1 MAVQKLTPRYLNK
14 DDDERLVKATEM
26 TDALNVRV
34 SSDENGDAL
43 VLKNAYGN
51 TEITLNTALP
61 SGTNKVVGSVASEQS
76 NSIYYFVWNS
86 NNDHSIYKYSVG
98 TNKSEQVYKDSV
110 LAFNKNGFVKGN
122 VVTSI
127 DGDELLY
134 FNSGTSE
141 PKKINASK
149 ALRDSNYPRAGGST
163 DEEKLLFLT
172 VAKQPPLKPPT
183 FSIVNN
189 ASLKTNN
196 ISDKVF
202 QFAYRYIYEDGEVS
216 ALSPYSS
223 LTTSVAQLRDGFNT
237 QAARDFYNQINVFVR
252 NTIADVSKIQVFARE
267 GNEGTFYEIAEKTN
281 TKNTN
286 AVTINF
292 NNQFRGEALSVD
304 DKNKLFDN
312 VPQQADSQEI
322 VDGRLMYGGYTEGY
336 PNTNPN
342 VSLIAN
348 YKDTEEIYNIT
359 VQSLSSSGA
368 VGGAT
373 IIRLNYDSFPST
385 FTEESTVY
393 INTTITA
400 DTLTVNGGGGVNDH
414 LDFEQVSV
422 TIADLDGQNAEVK
435 TLNRT
440 KEAVE
445 FIPSGIFLNEKIIIP
460 ANTSKADA
468 KALVKSTILGKKY
481 DIMLAPTRDQNVI
494 FDSGG
499 DAITKFT
506 SLVTGRAVV
515 TAIDGSTGTGDKI
528 AFRMDKLE
536 MYIGASDTKLA
547 PLKAL
552 KNLLI
557 PDGSIARDI
566 ANLGGLKEAAGIV
579 FEGGKQRVVVSSAI
593 IEVFF
598 NPDNLSD
605 SGLRYN
611 FDASLAAT
619 GVMFASPTADSA
631 TKSFKSGSTHKM
643 GIVYY
648 DDRNRSGGVQEL
660 GEVYI
665 ESLNNRSSENN
676 LDGAASVV
684 MRLPEAAPSWARRW
698 APVYK
703 GRGSSE
709 LRLMYS
715 LDGAFVPFRTDAKSA
730 GRSVNKKIYLSLNSV
745 FGATTGY
752 NESTGANLNYEFR
765 KGDRLRVLEY
775 QDGTRTNLDFKILGS
790 EILLADDNNP
800 ILDTSAERTIERT
813 TGSFLIVEED
823 PGATGFTIKSILD
836 RSTNWNDRCVVE
848 IYNVGGEESDIYYE
862 LGKGYDVISSVH
874 SDERVSSTG
883 IGVTV
888 SSVSGESNNEYFGTT
903 SVKVFKG
910 DVISVNSIKLNI
922 LNTYER
928 GGVFYFYGDTVTPS
942 GLSVASYTGASV
954 DNPEKVIDLSLGDVY
969 FRKRS
974 LYSSTAN
981 DKIFSGQLANVPSIS
996 MVKYIEDY
1004 SVSDFFPSKSSSIG
1018 RPIAPI
1024 TDAETVKRSGSI
1036 TYSEVYLPDGTFN
1049 GLSSFNL
1056 SLANFKDLAY
1066 EHGSI
1071 KGLVGYNQKLYFI
1084 QENRAG
1090 SLAVNRNVIDTG
1102 SGDNL
1107 VALSKNVLQSEQYY
1121 VGEYGTAHPES
1132 VSTRDGM
1139 VYFADVKRG
1148 RVLRIDS
1155 QGLTIISDANMS
1167 SYFDDKFGV
1176 ISKYSPTTVI
1186 GGIDRDND
1194 EYILSSPDIT
1204 EAQVTVDLHPADS
1217 TIDYTYPAQ
1226 VSASQVIADYEYNPS
1241 AVFSFDTEERTFNTI
1256 CDEFQDSVG
1265 AVVYLEE
1272 LADGGVIYVDSP
1284 YEVSNLYGVAT
1295 NRNRDFY
1302 VSINVNMF
1310 LPGFTF
1316 DNSYCTSDDVG
1327 GITSDSVVSNEFTVA
1342 YGTSDKAWTT
1352 RYSFV
1357 PESIVSL
1364 NNDLYTFK
1372 SGKIYKHSESVNR
1385 NTYYG
1390 GSVAES
1396 IVETIANGA
1405 PSAIKSF
1412 ESLSIE
1418 GNAAWQAVVS
1428 TTDQTATLAGTVFV
1442 DPDTTPNNVWRE
1454 KEGFY
1459 YAAIHGDTS
1468 SHGST
1473 ISSVTSTSEIFSLG
1487 TVASDVT
1494 GAASVTFDNA
1504 ISSIPFPLGS
1514 TAAVYKLNG
1523 SQLDSLS
1530 VHPVSIDSDN
1540 SITLSGNVTVSDGD
1554 ILIVVGNSA
1563 IEGDQI
1569 RDYFAK
1575 IKLTKSSANPIELYA
1590 VNIVFA
1596 DSKLH
1601 N

>member
-34 SSDENGDAL
+34 SSDDNGDAL

-61 SGTNKVVGSVASEQS
+61 AGTNKVIGSVASEQS

-86 NNDHSIYKYSVG
+86 NDDHSIYKYSAG

-110 LAFNKNGFVKGN
+110 LSFNKNGFVKGN

-149 ALRDSNYPRAGGST
+149 ALRDTSYPGGST

-172 VAKQPPLKPPT
+172 VAKQPPLSPPT

-189 ASLKTNN
+189 ASLKENN

-202 QFAYRYIYEDGEVS
+202 QFAYRYIYEDGEIS

-223 LTTSVAQLRDGFNT
+223 LTTSIAQLRDGFNT
-237 QAARDFYNQINVFVR
+237 EEAIDFYNQINVFVR

-281 TKNTN
+281 NKNTN

-292 NNQFRGEALSVD
+292 NNQFKGEALSID

-322 VDGRLMYGGYTEGY
+322 VDGRMMYGGYTEGY

-342 VSLIAN
+342 VSLITN
-348 YKDTEEIYNIT
+348 YKDTEPIYNI
-359 VQSLSSSGA
+359 SLSVTSSLSG
-368 VGGAT
+368 
-373 IIRLNYDSFPST
+373 T
-385 FTEESTVY
+385 FVDFDLSNLPNPVPENSMVY
-393 INTTITA
+393 INVNVFSDTMTFKGTSTNELIFDDSVDVVTTDIDGSNLAQSTLA
-400 DTLTVNGGGGVNDH
+400 KTKDDTGDGVDFVTSGLLLSERITVN
-414 LDFEQVSV
+414 
-422 TIADLDGQNAEVK
+422 
-435 TLNRT
+435 
-440 KEAVE
+440 
-445 FIPSGIFLNEKIIIP
+445 
-460 ANTSKADA
+460 ANTSRNDVFEAIKQR
-468 KALVKSTILGKKY
+468 LSSRGY
-481 DIMLAPTRDQNVI
+481 NIMLTSARGKLVEFADGSASFKFKSSLNAR
-494 FDSGG
+494 
-499 DAITKFT
+499 AITK
-506 SLVTGRAVV
+506 LVYAPSFLNPTRFKVDVERLDLYLGETNFDLTTIGRIGVGVLNFFKANKVYDNNGAKV
-515 TAIDGSTGTGDKI
+515 
-528 AFRMDKLE
+528 LE
-536 MYIGASDTKLA
+536 SA
-547 PLKAL
+547 P
-552 KNLLI
+552 
-557 PDGSIARDI
+557 
-566 ANLGGLKEAAGIV
+566 
-579 FEGGKQRVVVSSAI
+579 I
-593 IEVFF
+593 IEVSNPRYEF
-598 NPDNLSD
+598 NTPVEILGTAFTSASVD
-605 SGLRYN
+605 S
-611 FDASLAAT
+611 SQ
-619 GVMFASPTADSA
+619 
-631 TKSFKSGSTHKM
+631 KSFKSGSSHAL

-660 GEVYI
+660 GDVYI
-665 ESLNNRSSENN
+665 EPLNDRSSENN
-676 LDGAASVV
+676 LYGAASVV
-684 MRLPEAAPSWARRW
+684 MRLPDSAPSWARRW
-698 APVYK
+698 SPVYK
-703 GRGSSE
+703 GKGRSE
-709 LRLMYS
+709 LKLMYS
-715 LDGAFVPFRTDAKSA
+715 INGAFVPFRTSSSKIELSKEN
-730 GRSVNKKIYLSLNSV
+730 RIYLSLNSL
-745 FGATTGY
+745 FEDKYGY
-752 NESTGANLNYEFR
+752 NDAQGAKLGYTFSP
-765 KGDRLRVLEY
+765 GDKLRVVEY
-775 QDGTRTNLDFKILGS
+775 DNGQRITNTFRVLGYEELDSS
-790 EILLADDNNP
+790 ENNP
-800 ILDTSAERTIERT
+800 ILDASSERTIRRT
-813 TGSFLIVEED
+813 TGSFLIIEED
-823 PGATGFTIKSILD
+823 VNATGFTAKSLIN
-836 RSTNWNDRCVVE
+836 RSSNWYKNCVIE
-848 IYNVGGEESDIYYE
+848 IYNSRKDDSEIYYE
-862 LGKGYDVISSVH
+862 LGKGYDVINSIH

-883 IGVTV
+883 ISVTV

-928 GGVFYFYGDTVTPS
+928 GGVFYFYGDTKTPN

-954 DNPEKVIDLSLGDVY
+954 DNPEKVIDLNLGDAY
-969 FRKRS
+969 FRRRA
-974 LYSSTAN
+974 LYTSITN
-981 DKIFSGQLANVPSIS
+981 EKIVNGQQANVPTTAI
-996 MVKYIEDY
+996 VEYIEDY
-1004 SVSDFFPSKSSSIG
+1004 SVSDFFDSKSSSIG

-1024 TDAETVKRSGSI
+1024 ADAKTVKRSGSI
-1036 TYSEVYLPDGTFN
+1036 TYSEVYLEDGTFN

-1056 SLANFKDLAY
+1056 SLANFKDLSY

-1071 KGLVGYNQKLYFI
+1071 KGLVGYNQRLYFI
-1084 QENRAG
+1084 QENRSG
-1090 SLAVNRNVIDTG
+1090 VLAVNRNVIETG

-1107 VALSKNVLQSEQYY
+1107 VTLSKNVLQSEQYY

-1132 VSTRDGM
+1132 VSSRDGM

-1148 RVLRIDS
+1148 RVLRIDL

-1167 SYFDDKFGV
+1167 SYFSDKFGV

-1204 EAQVTVDLHPADS
+1204 QGQVTINTDE
-1217 TIDYTYPAQ
+1217 YTYPAQ
-1226 VSASQVIADYEYNPS
+1226 VNSDGSEVLAKIIFNPY
-1241 AVFSFDTEERTFNTI
+1241 AVFSFDTEDRTFNSI
-1256 CDEFQDSVG
+1256 CDQFQDSVWN
-1265 AVVYLEE
+1265 VVYLDE
-1272 LADGGVIYVDSP
+1272 LQDGGVVYSASP
-1284 YEVSNLYGVAT
+1284 YGYGTLPGIAT

-1302 VSINVNMF
+1302 IAITVDMENST
-1310 LPGFTF
+1310 FTF
-1316 DNSYCTSDDVG
+1316 NNSYCDTDDIG
-1327 GITSDSVVSNEFTVA
+1327 AITSDAVVSNEFTVA

-1390 GSVAES
+1390 GSLAAS
-1396 IVETIANGA
+1396 IVESVSNGS

-1418 GNAAWQAVVS
+1418 GNAAWDATV
-1428 TTDQTATLAGTVFV
+1428 TTTNQTAVI
-1442 DPDTTPNNVWRE
+1442 DDTSFQE

-1459 YAAIHGDTS
+1459 YAYIHGDTS
-1468 SHGST
+1468 SYGST
-1473 ISSVTSTSEIFSLG
+1473 INSVTSTSEIFVLG
-1487 TVASDVT
+1487 DIDT
-1494 GAASVTFDNA
+1494 GGEPEFTGIVVNFKSKINTT
-1504 ISSIPFPLGS
+1504 PFPLGS
-1514 TAAVYKLNG
+1514 TATVYRLNG
-1523 SQLDSLS
+1523 SQLDSIS
-1530 VHPVSIDSDN
+1530 AYPS
-1540 SITLSGNVTVSDGD
+1540 SITGEKSIKMNASVTLVEGD
-1554 ILIVVGNSA
+1554 FLVVVGNSA

-1575 IKLTKSSANPIELYA
+1575 IKLTKSSADPIELYA
-1590 VNIVFA
+1590 VNTVFA

>member
-1 MAVQKLTPRYLNK
+1 MAVQKLTPRHLNK

-34 SSDENGDAL
+34 SSDDNGDAL

-51 TEITLNTALP
+51 TEITLQTELP
-61 SGTNKVVGSVASEQS
+61 AGTNKVIGSVASEQS

-98 TNKSEQVYKDSV
+98 TNNAQQVYKDSV
-110 LAFNKNGFVKGN
+110 LSFNKNGFVKAN

-127 DGDELLY
+127 DGDELVY

-149 ALRDSNYPRAGGST
+149 ALRDNSYPGGST

-183 FSIVNN
+183 YNIVNN

-202 QFAYRYIYEDGEVS
+202 QFAYRYIYEDGEIS

-281 TKNTN
+281 NKNTN

-292 NNQFRGEALSVD
+292 NNQFKGEALSVD

-359 VQSLSSSGA
+359 VESLTSA
-368 VGGAT
+368 GGVNDTT
-373 IIRLNYDSFPST
+373 IVRFNYDSFPTT
-385 FTEESTVY
+385 FTEEATVY
-393 INTTITA
+393 INTTITG
-400 DTLTVNGGGGVNDH
+400 DTITVNGGSGESDP
-414 LDFEQVSV
+414 LDFTTVNVS
-422 TIADLDGQNAEVK
+422 IADLDGGGAQSVALSQTDDPVD
-435 TLNRT
+435 
-440 KEAVE
+440 

-481 DIMLAPTRDQNVI
+481 DIMLAPTRDQNVV
-494 FDSGG
+494 FADSGT
-499 DAITKFT
+499 AFT
-506 SLVTGRAVV
+506 NFTALVTGRAVV
-515 TAIDGSTGTGDKI
+515 TAINGNIGTGDAI

-557 PDGSIARDI
+557 PDGSIVRDI

-579 FEGGKQRVVVSSAI
+579 FQGGKQRVVVSASI
-593 IEVFF
+593 IEVDFTT
-598 NPDNLSD
+598 D
-605 SGLRYN
+605 GLRYKFN
-611 FDASLAAT
+611 TPTAT
-619 GVMFASPTADSA
+619 GVMFASPTKDSG

-665 ESLNNRSSENN
+665 EPLNNRSSENN

-684 MRLPEAAPSWARRW
+684 MRLPDSAPSWARRW
-698 APVYK
+698 APVYQ

-715 LDGAFVPFRTDAKSA
+715 LDGAFVPFRTDAKSS
-730 GRSVNKKIYLSLNSV
+730 GTPINKKIYLSLNSV

-790 EILLADDNNP
+790 EILSADDNNP
-800 ILDTSAERTIERT
+800 ILDTSAERAIERT
-813 TGSFLIVEED
+813 TGSFLIIEED
-823 PGATGFTIKSILD
+823 PGATGFTIGSILN
-836 RSTNWNDRCVVE
+836 RNTNWNDRCVVE
-848 IYNVGGEESDIYYE
+848 IYNIGGEESDIYYE
-862 LGKGYDVISSVH
+862 LGKGYDVINSVH

-883 IGVTV
+883 IDVTV
-888 SSVSGESNNEYFGTT
+888 SSVSGESNNEYFGIT

-942 GLSVASYTGASV
+942 GLSVGSYAGASV

-981 DKIFSGQLANVPSIS
+981 DKIFSGQLANVPSVA

-1004 SVSDFFPSKSSSIG
+1004 SVSDFFDSKSSSIG

-1024 TDAETVKRSGSI
+1024 ADAKTVKRSGSI
-1036 TYSEVYLPDGTFN
+1036 TYSEVYLEDGTFN

-1056 SLANFKDLAY
+1056 SLANFKDLSY

-1071 KGLVGYNQKLYFI
+1071 KGLVGYNQRLYFI
-1084 QENRAG
+1084 QENRSG
-1090 SLAVNRNVIDTG
+1090 VLAVNRNVIETG

-1132 VSTRDGM
+1132 VSSRDGM

-1204 EAQVTVDLHPADS
+1204 QAQVTINTDEYV
-1217 TIDYTYPAQ
+1217 YNAQ
-1226 VSASQVIADYEYNPS
+1226 VSSGQVIADYEYNPN
-1241 AVFSFDTEERTFNTI
+1241 AVFSFDTEDRTFSDI

-1265 AVVYLEE
+1265 AVVYLDE
-1272 LADGGVIYVDSP
+1272 LVDGGVIYVDSP

-1295 NRNRDFY
+1295 NRDRDFY

-1316 DNSYCTSDDVG
+1316 NNSYCTSDDVG
-1327 GITSDSVVSNEFTVA
+1327 GVTSDAVVSNEFTIA

-1372 SGKIYKHSESVNR
+1372 SGKIYKHSESANR

-1418 GNAAWQAVVS
+1418 GNAAWTAVVS

-1442 DPDTTPNNVWRE
+1442 DSDTTPNNVWRE

-1473 ISSVTSTSEIFSLG
+1473 ISSVTSTSEIFPLG
-1487 TVASDVT
+1487 TVASNVS

-1514 TAAVYKLNG
+1514 TAAVYKLDG
-1523 SQLDSLS
+1523 SNLVSLS
-1530 VHPVSIDSDN
+1530 VYPVSIDSDN

-1554 ILIVVGNSA
+1554 LLIVVGNSA

-1575 IKLTKSSANPIELYA
+1575 IKLTKSSADPIELYA
-1590 VNIVFA
+1590 VNTVFA

>member
-1 MAVQKLTPRYLNK
+1 MAVQKLTPRHLNK

-34 SSDENGDAL
+34 SSDDNGDAL

-51 TEITLNTALP
+51 TEITLQTALP
-61 SGTNKVVGSVASEQS
+61 AGTNKVIGSVASEQS

-98 TNKSEQVYKDSV
+98 TNKAQQVYKDSV
-110 LAFNKNGFVKGN
+110 LSFNKNGFVKAN

-127 DGDELLY
+127 DGDELVY

-149 ALRDSNYPRAGGST
+149 ALRDNSYPGGST

-172 VAKQPPLKPPT
+172 VAKQPPLNPPT

-189 ASLKTNN
+189 ASLKENN
-196 ISDKVF
+196 IGDKVF
-202 QFAYRYIYEDGEVS
+202 QFAYRYIYEDGEIS

-223 LTTSVAQLRDGFNT
+223 LTASIAQLRDGFNT
-237 QAARDFYNQINVFVR
+237 EEAIDFYNQINVFVR

-267 GNEGTFYEIAEKTN
+267 GNEGTFYEITEKTN
-281 TKNTN
+281 NKNTN

-292 NNQFRGEALSVD
+292 NNQFRGESLSID

-348 YKDTEEIYNIT
+348 YKDTEPIYNI
-359 VQSLSSSGA
+359 SLSVTSSLSGTFIDFDLSTLPDP
-368 VGGAT
+368 VPE
-373 IIRLNYDSFPST
+373 DSM
-385 FTEESTVY
+385 VY
-393 INTTITA
+393 INVNLFSDTMTFKGVSTDKLVFDDPVNVTTTNL
-400 DTLTVNGGGGVNDH
+400 DGTNPSQFTLTETKPDTGEGA
-414 LDFEQVSV
+414 DFV
-422 TIADLDGQNAEVK
+422 T
-435 TLNRT
+435 
-440 KEAVE
+440 
-445 FIPSGIFLNEKIIIP
+445 SGLLLSERITID
-460 ANTSKADA
+460 ANTSRNDVFEAIKQRLA
-468 KALVKSTILGKKY
+468 SREY
-481 DIMLAPTRDQNVI
+481 NIMLTSVRGDLVEFA
-494 FDSGG
+494 DSSSVFKFRSSLNAR
-499 DAITKFT
+499 AITKIVYAPSFLNPT
-506 SLVTGRAVV
+506 RFEVDVERLDLYLGETDLDL
-515 TAIDGSTGTGDKI
+515 TA
-528 AFRMDKLE
+528 
-536 MYIGASDTKLA
+536 
-547 PLKAL
+547 
-552 KNLLI
+552 
-557 PDGSIARDI
+557 
-566 ANLGGLKEAAGIV
+566 
-579 FEGGKQRVVVSSAI
+579 GGKFAFGVSNFLRIKTPKVYDNDGAQILESSPI
-593 IEVFF
+593 IEVS
-598 NPDNLSD
+598 N
-605 SGLRYN
+605 LRYSFN
-611 FDASLAAT
+611 TPVEILGIAFT
-619 GVMFASPTADSA
+619 SA
-631 TKSFKSGSTHKM
+631 TVDSSQKSFKSGSSHAL

-660 GEVYI
+660 GDVYI
-665 ESLNNRSSENN
+665 EPLNDRSSENN
-676 LDGAASVV
+676 LHGAASVV
-684 MRLPEAAPSWARRW
+684 MRLPDSAPSWARRW

-703 GRGSSE
+703 GKGRSE
-709 LRLMYS
+709 LKLMYS
-715 LDGAFVPFRTDAKSA
+715 INGAFIPFRTNS
-730 GRSVNKKIYLSLNSV
+730 NKIELSQENRIYLSLNSL
-745 FGATTGY
+745 FEDKYGY
-752 NESTGANLNYEFR
+752 NDAQGAKLGYTFSP
-765 KGDRLRVLEY
+765 GDKLRVVEY
-775 QDGTRTNLDFKILGS
+775 DNGQRITNTFRVLGYEELDSS
-790 EILLADDNNP
+790 ENNP
-800 ILDTSAERTIERT
+800 ILDGSSERTIRRT
-813 TGSFLIVEED
+813 TGSFLIIEED
-823 PGATGFTIKSILD
+823 VNATGFTAKSLIN
-836 RSTNWNDRCVVE
+836 RSSNWYKNCVIE
-848 IYNVGGEESDIYYE
+848 IYNSRKDDSEIYYE
-862 LGKGYDVISSVH
+862 LGKGYDVINSVH

-883 IGVTV
+883 IDVTV

-942 GLSVASYTGASV
+942 GLSVGSYTGASV

-974 LYSSTAN
+974 LYTSVAN
-981 DKIFSGQLANVPSIS
+981 EKNIVGEMSNVPTTAI
-996 MVKYIEDY
+996 VKYIEDY
-1004 SVSDFFPSKSSSIG
+1004 SVSDFFDSKSSSIG

-1024 TDAETVKRSGSI
+1024 ADAKTVKRSGSI
-1036 TYSEVYLPDGTFN
+1036 TYSEVYLEDGTFN

-1056 SLANFKDLAY
+1056 SLANFKDLSY

-1071 KGLVGYNQKLYFI
+1071 KGLVGYNQRLYFI
-1084 QENRAG
+1084 QENRSG
-1090 SLAVNRNVIDTG
+1090 VLAVNRDVIETG

-1132 VSTRDGM
+1132 VSSRDGM

-1155 QGLTIISDANMS
+1155 QGLTIISDTNMS

-1176 ISKYSPTTVI
+1176 ISKYSPTTVV

-1204 EAQVTVDLHPADS
+1204 QAQVTINTDE
-1217 TIDYTYPAQ
+1217 YTYPAQ

-1241 AVFSFDTEERTFNTI
+1241 AVFSFDTEDRTFSDI

-1265 AVVYLEE
+1265 AVVYLDE

-1295 NRNRDFY
+1295 NRDRDFY

-1316 DNSYCTSDDVG
+1316 DNSYCDSDDVG
-1327 GITSDSVVSNEFTVA
+1327 GITSDAVVSNEFTIA

-1352 RYSFV
+1352 RYSFI

-1372 SGKIYKHSESVNR
+1372 SGKIYKHSESANR

-1390 GSVAES
+1390 GSLAES

-1418 GNAAWQAVVS
+1418 GNAAWAAVIS
-1428 TTDQTATLAGTVFV
+1428 TTNQTATLAGTVFV
-1442 DPDTTPNNVWRE
+1442 DSDTTPNNVWRE

-1473 ISSVTSTSEIFSLG
+1473 ISSVTSTSEIFPLG
-1487 TVASDVT
+1487 AVASDVT

-1504 ISSIPFPLGS
+1504 ISSIAFPLGS
-1514 TAAVYKLNG
+1514 TATVYKLNG

-1530 VHPVSIDSDN
+1530 VYPVSIDSDN
-1540 SITLSGNVTVSDGD
+1540 SITLSGNVTVSSGD
-1554 ILIVVGNSA
+1554 TLIVVGDSS

-1575 IKLTKSSANPIELYA
+1575 IKLTKSSADPIELYA
-1590 VNIVFA
+1590 VNTVFA

>member
-34 SSDENGDAL
+34 SSDDNGDAL

-61 SGTNKVVGSVASEQS
+61 AGTNKVIGSVASEQS

-86 NNDHSIYKYSVG
+86 NDDHSIYKYSAG

-110 LAFNKNGFVKGN
+110 LSFNKNGFVKGN

-149 ALRDSNYPRAGGST
+149 ALRDTSYPGGST

-172 VAKQPPLKPPT
+172 VAKQPPLSPPT
-183 FSIVNN
+183 YNIVNN

-202 QFAYRYIYEDGEVS
+202 QFAYRYIYEDGEIS

-281 TKNTN
+281 NKNTN

-292 NNQFRGEALSVD
+292 NNQFKGEALSID

-322 VDGRLMYGGYTEGY
+322 VDGRMMYGGYTEGY

-348 YKDTEEIYNIT
+348 YKDTEPIYNIT
-359 VQSLSSSGA
+359 VDQLISN
-368 VGGAT
+368 GGASVFDSAGIAGAT
-373 IIRLNYDSFPST
+373 KLRLNYDSFPDT

-393 INTTITA
+393 INTTITG
-400 DTLTVNGGGGVNDH
+400 DTLTVNGGAGETDH
-414 LDFEQVSV
+414 LDFSQVDV
-422 TIADLDGQNAEVK
+422 TIADLDGTNASVQE
-435 TLNRT
+435 LNRT
-440 KEAVE
+440 KEPVK
-445 FIPSGIFLNEKIIIP
+445 FIPTGIFLNEKIIIP

-468 KALVKSTILGKKY
+468 INLVNTGVVGKKY
-481 DIMLAPTRDQNVI
+481 DVMLAPTRDQNVV
-494 FDSGG
+494 FGTG
-499 DAITKFT
+499 DALTDFT
-506 SLVTGRAVV
+506 ALVTGRA
-515 TAIDGSTGTGDKI
+515 IISTFYSSSTNYI
-528 AFRMDKLE
+528 YFLIDKLE

-557 PDGSIARDI
+557 PDGSIVRDI
-566 ANLGGLKEAAGIV
+566 ANQGGLKEAAGIV
-579 FEGGKQRVVVSSAI
+579 FQGSKQRVVVSATI
-593 IEVFF
+593 IEVFV
-598 NPDNLSD
+598 NPSNPSDN
-605 SGLRYN
+605 GLRYK
-611 FDASLAAT
+611 FDTNVSAT
-619 GVMFASPTADSA
+619 GVMFASPTKDSA

-665 ESLNNRSSENN
+665 ESLNSRSSENN

-684 MRLPEAAPSWARRW
+684 MRLPDSAPSWARRW
-698 APVYK
+698 SPVYQ

-715 LDGAFVPFRTDAKSA
+715 LDGAFVPFRNDAKSS
-730 GRSVNKKIYLSLNSV
+730 GTPINKKIYLSLNSV
-745 FGATTGY
+745 FGATIGY

-790 EILLADDNNP
+790 EILSADDNNP

-813 TGSFLIVEED
+813 TGSFLIIEED
-823 PGATGFTIKSILD
+823 PGATGFTISSILN

-848 IYNVGGEESDIYYE
+848 IYNIGGEESDIYYE
-862 LGKGYDVISSVH
+862 LGKGYDVINSIH
-874 SDERVSSTG
+874 SDERISSTG
-883 IGVTV
+883 ISVTV

-928 GGVFYFYGDTVTPS
+928 GGVFYFYGDSKTPN

-981 DKIFSGQLANVPSIS
+981 DKIFSGQLANVPSIA

-1004 SVSDFFPSKSSSIG
+1004 SVSDFFDSKSSSIG

-1024 TDAETVKRSGSI
+1024 ADAKTVKRSGSI
-1036 TYSEVYLPDGTFN
+1036 TYSEVYLEDGTFN

-1056 SLANFKDLAY
+1056 SLANFKDLSY

-1071 KGLVGYNQKLYFI
+1071 KGLVGYDQRLYFI

-1090 SLAVNRNVIDTG
+1090 SLAVNRNVIETG

-1107 VALSKNVLQSEQYY
+1107 VTLSKNVLQSEQYY

-1132 VSTRDGM
+1132 VSSRDGM

-1167 SYFDDKFGV
+1167 SYFSDKFGV

-1186 GGIDRDND
+1186 GGMDRDND

-1204 EAQVTVDLHPADS
+1204 QAQVTVDLHPADS

-1241 AVFSFDTEERTFNTI
+1241 AVFSFDTEERTFSDI

-1316 DNSYCTSDDVG
+1316 NNSYCDSDDVG
-1327 GITSDSVVSNEFTVA
+1327 GISSDSVVSNEFTVA

-1396 IVETIANGA
+1396 VVETIANGA

-1418 GNAAWQAVVS
+1418 GNAAWD
-1428 TTDQTATLAGTVFV
+1428 TTVTTTNQTAVI
-1442 DPDTTPNNVWRE
+1442 DDTSFQE

-1459 YAAIHGDTS
+1459 YAYIHGDTS

-1523 SQLDSLS
+1523 SRLDSLS
-1530 VHPVSIDSDN
+1530 VHPVSIDTHN

-1554 ILIVVGNSA
+1554 TLIVVGNSA

-1575 IKLTKSSANPIELYA
+1575 IKLTKSSADPIELYA
-1590 VNIVFA
+1590 VNTIFA

>member
-34 SSDENGDAL
+34 SSDDDGDAL

-61 SGTNKVVGSVASEQS
+61 AGTNKVIGSVSSEQS

-86 NNDHSIYKYSVG
+86 NDDHSIYKYSVG

-110 LAFNKNGFVKGN
+110 LAFNKNGFVKAN

-134 FNSGTSE
+134 FNSSTSE

-149 ALRDSNYPRAGGST
+149 ALRDSSYPGGST

-183 FSIVNN
+183 YSIVNN
-189 ASLKTNN
+189 ASLQENN
-196 ISDKVF
+196 IGDKVF
-202 QFAYRYIYEDGEVS
+202 QFAYRYIYEDGEIS

-223 LTTSVAQLRDGFNT
+223 LTTSIAQLRDGFNT
-237 QAARDFYNQINVFVR
+237 EEAIDFYNQINVFVR

-281 TKNTN
+281 NKNTN

-292 NNQFRGEALSVD
+292 NNQFRGEALSID

-348 YKDTEEIYNIT
+348 YKDTEPIYNI
-359 VQSLSSSGA
+359 SLSVTSSLSGTFIDFDLSTLPDPVPEDSMVYMNVNVFSDTMTFKGA
-368 VGGAT
+368 ST
-373 IIRLNYDSFPST
+373 DELIFDDSVDVVTTDIDGSNLAQST
-385 FTEESTVY
+385 LAKTKD
-393 INTTITA
+393 
-400 DTLTVNGGGGVNDH
+400 DTGDGLDFVTSGLLLSERITVN
-414 LDFEQVSV
+414 
-422 TIADLDGQNAEVK
+422 
-435 TLNRT
+435 
-440 KEAVE
+440 
-445 FIPSGIFLNEKIIIP
+445 
-460 ANTSKADA
+460 ANTSRNDVFEAIKQR
-468 KALVKSTILGKKY
+468 LTSRGY
-481 DIMLAPTRDQNVI
+481 NIMLTSARGKLVEFADGSAAFKFRSSLNAR
-494 FDSGG
+494 
-499 DAITKFT
+499 AITK
-506 SLVTGRAVV
+506 LV
-515 TAIDGSTGTGDKI
+515 
-528 AFRMDKLE
+528 F
-536 MYIGASDTKLA
+536 A
-547 PLKAL
+547 PSFLNPTRFEVDVERL
-552 KNLLI
+552 DLYLGETNFDLTTI
-557 PDGSIARDI
+557 GSIGVGVLNFFKVNKVYDSNGAKV
-566 ANLGGLKEAAGIV
+566 LE
-579 FEGGKQRVVVSSAI
+579 SAPI
-593 IEVFF
+593 IEVSNPRYEF
-598 NPDNLSD
+598 NTPVEILGTVFTSASID
-605 SGLRYN
+605 S
-611 FDASLAAT
+611 SQ
-619 GVMFASPTADSA
+619 
-631 TKSFKSGSTHKM
+631 KSFKSGSSHAL

-660 GEVYI
+660 GDVYI
-665 ESLNNRSSENN
+665 EPLNDRSSENN
-676 LDGAASVV
+676 LYGAASVV
-684 MRLPEAAPSWARRW
+684 MRLPDSAPSWARRW
-698 APVYK
+698 SPVYK
-703 GRGSSE
+703 GKGRSE
-709 LRLMYS
+709 LKLMYS
-715 LDGAFVPFRTDAKSA
+715 INGAFVPFRTSSSKIELSKEN
-730 GRSVNKKIYLSLNSV
+730 RIYLSLNSL
-745 FGATTGY
+745 FEDKYGY
-752 NESTGANLNYEFR
+752 NDAQGAKLGYTFSP
-765 KGDRLRVLEY
+765 GDKLRVVEY
-775 QDGTRTNLDFKILGS
+775 DNGQRITNTFRVLGYEELDSS
-790 EILLADDNNP
+790 ESNP
-800 ILDTSAERTIERT
+800 ILDASSERTIRRT
-813 TGSFLIVEED
+813 TGSFLIIEED
-823 PGATGFTIKSILD
+823 VNATGFTAKSLIN
-836 RSTNWNDRCVVE
+836 RSSNWYKNCVIE
-848 IYNVGGEESDIYYE
+848 IYNSRKDDSEIYYE
-862 LGKGYDVISSVH
+862 LGDGYDVINSVH
-874 SDERVSSTG
+874 SDEREDTTLN
-883 IGVTV
+883 ITIKEI
-888 SSVSGESNNEYFGTT
+888 SGESDNIFLGTST
-903 SVKVFKG
+903 IKVFKG
-910 DVISVNSIKLNI
+910 DIVSVNSTTITVSNS
-922 LNTYER
+922 YEI
-928 GGVFYFYGDTVTPS
+928 GGVNYFHGTSPDANPLVINLPYIDVTI
-942 GLSVASYTGASV
+942 T
-954 DNPEKVIDLSLGDVY
+954 NPEKVIDLSLGDVY

-974 LYSSTAN
+974 LYTSVAN
-981 DKIFSGQLANVPSIS
+981 EKNIVGEMSNVPTTAI
-996 MVKYIEDY
+996 VKYIEDY
-1004 SVSDFFPSKSSSIG
+1004 SVSDFFDSKSSSIG

-1024 TDAETVKRSGSI
+1024 ADAKTVKRSGSI
-1036 TYSEVYLPDGTFN
+1036 TYSEVYLEDGTFN

-1056 SLANFKDLAY
+1056 SLANFKDLSY

-1071 KGLVGYNQKLYFI
+1071 KGLVGYNQRLYFI

-1090 SLAVNRNVIDTG
+1090 VLAVNRNVIETG

-1107 VALSKNVLQSEQYY
+1107 VALSRNILQSEQYY

-1132 VSTRDGM
+1132 VSSRDGM

-1194 EYILSSPDIT
+1194 EYILSSPDIAQ
-1204 EAQVTVDLHPADS
+1204 AQVTINTDE
-1217 TIDYTYPAQ
+1217 YTYPAQ
-1226 VSASQVIADYEYNPS
+1226 VSASQVIANYEYNPS
-1241 AVFSFDTEERTFNTI
+1241 AVFSFDTEDRTFSDI

-1295 NRNRDFY
+1295 NRDRDFY

-1327 GITSDSVVSNEFTVA
+1327 GISSDSVVSNEFTVA

-1418 GNAAWQAVVS
+1418 GNAAWAAVIS
-1428 TTDQTATLAGTVFV
+1428 TTNQTATLAGTVFV
-1442 DPDTTPNNVWRE
+1442 DSDTTPNNVWRE

-1473 ISSVTSTSEIFSLG
+1473 ISSVTSTSEIFPLG
-1487 TVASDVT
+1487 VVASDVT

-1504 ISSIPFPLGS
+1504 ISSIAFPLGS
-1514 TAAVYKLNG
+1514 TATVYKLNG
-1523 SQLDSLS
+1523 SQLTSLS
-1530 VHPVSIDSDN
+1530 VYPVSIDSDN
-1540 SITLSGNVTVSDGD
+1540 SITLSGNVTVSSGD
-1554 ILIVVGNSA
+1554 TLIVVGDSS

-1575 IKLTKSSANPIELYA
+1575 IKLTKSSADPIELYA
-1590 VNIVFA
+1590 VNTVFA

>member
-1 MAVQKLTPRYLNK
+1 MAVQKLTPRHLNK

-34 SSDENGDAL
+34 SSDDNGDAL

-61 SGTNKVVGSVASEQS
+61 AGTNKVIGSVASEQS

-86 NNDHSIYKYSVG
+86 NDDHSIYKYSAG

-110 LAFNKNGFVKGN
+110 LSFNKNGFVKGN

-149 ALRDSNYPRAGGST
+149 ALRDTSYPGGST

-172 VAKQPPLKPPT
+172 VAKQPPLSPPT
-183 FSIVNN
+183 YNIVNN

-202 QFAYRYIYEDGEVS
+202 QFAYRYIYEDGEIS

-281 TKNTN
+281 NKNTN

-292 NNQFRGEALSVD
+292 NNQFKGEALSID

-322 VDGRLMYGGYTEGY
+322 VDGRMMYGGYTEGY

-348 YKDTEEIYNIT
+348 YKDTEPIYNIT
-359 VQSLSSSGA
+359 VQSLTSA
-368 VGGAT
+368 GGAQDTT
-373 IIRLNYDSFPST
+373 IVTFNYDSFPTT
-385 FTEESTVY
+385 FTEEATVY
-393 INTTITA
+393 INTTVTGDTITI
-400 DTLTVNGGGGVNDH
+400 NGGDGESDPIDFSPVN
-414 LDFEQVSV
+414 VS
-422 TIADLDGQNAEVK
+422 IADLDGGGAQS
-435 TLNRT
+435 
-440 KEAVE
+440 VE
-445 FIPSGIFLNEKIIIP
+445 LSQTDDPVDFIPSGIFLNEKIIIP

-468 KALVKSTILGKKY
+468 KALVKSTILGKRY
-481 DIMLAPTRDQNVI
+481 DIMLAPTRDQNVV
-494 FDSGG
+494 FADSGT
-499 DAITKFT
+499 AFT
-506 SLVTGRAVV
+506 NFTALVTGRAVV
-515 TAIDGSTGTGDKI
+515 TAINGNLGAGDAI

-557 PDGSIARDI
+557 PDGSIVRDI
-566 ANLGGLKEAAGIV
+566 ANQGGLKEAAGIV
-579 FEGGKQRVVVSSAI
+579 FQGDKQRVVVSATI
-593 IEVFF
+593 IEVDFTT
-598 NPDNLSD
+598 D
-605 SGLRYN
+605 GLRYKFN
-611 FDASLAAT
+611 TPTAT
-619 GVMFASPTADSA
+619 GVMFASPTKDSA

-684 MRLPEAAPSWARRW
+684 MRLPDSAPSWARRW
-698 APVYK
+698 APVYQ

-715 LDGAFVPFRTDAKSA
+715 LDGAFVPFRNDAKSS
-730 GRSVNKKIYLSLNSV
+730 GTPINKKIYLSLNSV
-745 FGATTGY
+745 FGATIGY

-790 EILLADDNNP
+790 EILSADDNNP

-813 TGSFLIVEED
+813 TGSFLIIEED
-823 PGATGFTIKSILD
+823 PGATGFTISSILN

-862 LGKGYDVISSVH
+862 LGKGYDVINSIH
-874 SDERVSSTG
+874 SDERISSTG
-883 IGVTV
+883 ISVTV

-910 DVISVNSIKLNI
+910 DIISVNSIKLNI

-928 GGVFYFYGDTVTPS
+928 GGIFYFYGDSKTPN

-981 DKIFSGQLANVPSIS
+981 DKIFSGQLANVPSIA

-1004 SVSDFFPSKSSSIG
+1004 SVSDFFDSKSSSIG

-1024 TDAETVKRSGSI
+1024 ADAKTVKRSGSI
-1036 TYSEVYLPDGTFN
+1036 TYSEVYLEDGTFN

-1056 SLANFKDLAY
+1056 SLANFKDLSY

-1071 KGLVGYNQKLYFI
+1071 KGLVGYNQRLYFI
-1084 QENRAG
+1084 QENRSG
-1090 SLAVNRNVIDTG
+1090 VLAVNRNVIETG

-1107 VALSKNVLQSEQYY
+1107 VTLSKNVLQSEQYY
-1121 VGEYGTAHPES
+1121 VGEYGTSHPES

-1167 SYFDDKFGV
+1167 SYFSDKFGV

-1194 EYILSSPDIT
+1194 EYILSSPSIIQS
-1204 EAQVTVDLHPADS
+1204 QVTVDLHPTDS

-1226 VSASQVIADYEYNPS
+1226 VNSAGDKVLSTLQFNPN
-1241 AVFSFDTEERTFNTI
+1241 AVFSFDTEDRTFNSI
-1256 CDEFQDSVG
+1256 CDQFQDSVWN
-1265 AVVYLEE
+1265 VVYLDE
-1272 LADGGVIYVDSP
+1272 LQEGGVIYSASP
-1284 YEVSNLYGVAT
+1284 YGYGTLPGIAT
-1295 NRNRDFY
+1295 NRSRDFY
-1302 VSINVNMF
+1302 IAITVDMENST
-1310 LPGFTF
+1310 FTF
-1316 DNSYCTSDDVG
+1316 NNSYCNSDDVG
-1327 GITSDSVVSNEFTVA
+1327 GITSDAVVSNEFTVA

-1390 GSVAES
+1390 GSLAAS
-1396 IVETIANGA
+1396 IVEGVANGS

-1418 GNAAWQAVVS
+1418 GNAAWDATV
-1428 TTDQTATLAGTVFV
+1428 TTTNQTAVI
-1442 DPDTTPNNVWRE
+1442 DDTSFQE

-1459 YAAIHGDTS
+1459 YAYIHGDTS

-1530 VHPVSIDSDN
+1530 VHPVSIDTDN

-1554 ILIVVGNSA
+1554 TLIVVGNSA

-1575 IKLTKSSANPIELYA
+1575 IKLTKSSASPIELYA
-1590 VNIVFA
+1590 VNTIFT

>member
-149 ALRDSNYPRAGGST
+149 ALRDNSYPGGST

-202 QFAYRYIYEDGEVS
+202 QFAYRYIYEDGEIS

-223 LTTSVAQLRDGFNT
+223 LTTSIAQLRDGFNT
-237 QAARDFYNQINVFVR
+237 EESMNFYNQINVFVR

-292 NNQFRGEALSVD
+292 DNQFKGEALSVD

-336 PNTNPN
+336 PNTNPS

-348 YKDTEEIYNIT
+348 YKDTEPIYNIP
-359 VQSLSSSGA
+359 LDIPSSGFSSGTFINFNLSA
-368 VGGAT
+368 
-373 IIRLNYDSFPST
+373 IPNLIPEDSM
-385 FTEESTVY
+385 VY
-393 INTTITA
+393 INVNVFSDTMTFKGASSAKLDFDYDVAVVTTDLEGNNLLQTTLSKTTDEVNFIGSGLLLSEKISVGALTSRDDVFEAIKQRLTSREYNIMLRSTRGGLVEFEDGTAAAQFKSSINARAITKIIHSPTATNSSRFEVQVERLDMYLGETDFDLTTIGRIGQA
-400 DTLTVNGGGGVNDH
+400 ALKFFGGKEV
-414 LDFEQVSV
+414 LDDAGARILKSSPIIQVSN
-422 TIADLDGQNAEVK
+422 LRYK
-435 TLNRT
+435 
-440 KEAVE
+440 
-445 FIPSGIFLNEKIIIP
+445 
-460 ANTSKADA
+460 
-468 KALVKSTILGKKY
+468 
-481 DIMLAPTRDQNVI
+481 
-494 FDSGG
+494 FDSGTVDIVG
-499 DAITKFT
+499 AAFT
-506 SLVTGRAVV
+506 SAT
-515 TAIDGSTGTGDKI
+515 ID
-528 AFRMDKLE
+528 
-536 MYIGASDTKLA
+536 
-547 PLKAL
+547 
-552 KNLLI
+552 
-557 PDGSIARDI
+557 
-566 ANLGGLKEAAGIV
+566 
-579 FEGGKQRVVVSSAI
+579 SSQ
-593 IEVFF
+593 
-598 NPDNLSD
+598 
-605 SGLRYN
+605 
-611 FDASLAAT
+611 
-619 GVMFASPTADSA
+619 
-631 TKSFKSGSTHKM
+631 KSFKSGSSHAL

-660 GEVYI
+660 GDVYI
-665 ESLNNRSSENN
+665 EPLNDRSSENN
-676 LDGAASVV
+676 LYGAASVV
-684 MRLPEAAPSWARRW
+684 MRLPESAPSWARRW
-698 APVYK
+698 SPVYK
-703 GRGSSE
+703 GKGRSE
-709 LRLMYS
+709 LKLMYS
-715 LDGAFVPFRTDAKSA
+715 INGAFVPFRTNSSKIELSQEN
-730 GRSVNKKIYLSLNSV
+730 RIYLSLNSL
-745 FGATTGY
+745 FEDKYGY
-752 NESTGANLNYEFR
+752 NDAQGADIKYAFSP
-765 KGDRLRVLEY
+765 GDKLRVVEY
-775 QDGTRTNLDFKILGS
+775 DDGERITNTFRVLGYEELDGS
-790 EILLADDNNP
+790 ESNP
-800 ILDTSAERTIERT
+800 ILDASSERTARRT
-813 TGSFLIVEED
+813 TGSFLIIEED
-823 PGATGFTIKSILD
+823 INATGFTTKSLIE
-836 RSTNWNDRCVVE
+836 RSSNWYKKCVVE
-848 IYNVGGEESDIYYE
+848 IYNTKIDDSEIYYE
-862 LGKGYDVISSVH
+862 LGKGYDVINSVH
-874 SDERVSSTG
+874 SDERENTTLNLTISTA
-883 IGVTV
+883 
-888 SSVSGESNNEYFGTT
+888 SNNIFSGTST
-903 SVKVFKG
+903 VKLFKG
-910 DVISVNSIKLNI
+910 DIISLAGVTLTIT
-922 LNTYER
+922 NTYVR
-928 GGVFYFYGDTVTPS
+928 GGVNYFYGTTGDPLSTGTYNNVTVT
-942 GLSVASYTGASV
+942 
-954 DNPEKVIDLSLGDVY
+954 NPEKVIDLSLGDVY

-974 LYSSTAN
+974 LYTSVAN
-981 DKIFSGQLANVPSIS
+981 EKNIVGEMSNVPTAAI
-996 MVKYIEDY
+996 VKYIEDY
-1004 SVSDFFPSKSSSIG
+1004 SVSDFFDSKSSSIG

-1024 TDAETVKRSGSI
+1024 SDAKTVKRSGSI
-1036 TYSEVYLPDGTFN
+1036 TYSEVYLEDGTFN

-1056 SLANFKDLAY
+1056 SLANFKDLSY

-1071 KGLVGYNQKLYFI
+1071 KGLVGYNQQLYFI

-1132 VSTRDGM
+1132 VSARDGM

-1176 ISKYSPTTVI
+1176 ISKYSPTTVVA
-1186 GGIDRDND
+1186 GIDRDND

-1204 EAQVTVDLHPADS
+1204 QAQVTINTDE
-1217 TIDYTYPAQ
+1217 YTYPAQ
-1226 VSASQVIADYEYNPS
+1226 VNSDGNEVLAGIQFNPN
-1241 AVFSFDTEERTFNTI
+1241 AVFSFDTEDRTFNTI
-1256 CDEFQDSVG
+1256 CDEFQDSVWN
-1265 AVVYLEE
+1265 VVYLDE
-1272 LADGGVIYVDSP
+1272 LQDGGVIYSASP
-1284 YEVSNLYGVAT
+1284 YGYGTLPGIAT

-1302 VSINVNMF
+1302 VAITVDMEDST
-1310 LPGFTF
+1310 FTF
-1316 DNSYCTSDDVG
+1316 NNSYCDSDDVG
-1327 GITSDSVVSNEFTVA
+1327 AITSDSVVSQEFTVA

-1352 RYSFV
+1352 RYSFI

-1372 SGKIYKHSESVNR
+1372 SGKIYKHSENANR

-1390 GSVAES
+1390 GSLAES
-1396 IVETIANGA
+1396 IVEAVSNGS

-1442 DPDTTPNNVWRE
+1442 DPDTTPNSVWRE

-1468 SHGST
+1468 SHEST
-1473 ISSVTSTSEIFSLG
+1473 ISDVTSTSEIFSLG

-1504 ISSIPFPLGS
+1504 ISSIPFPMGS
-1514 TAAVYKLNG
+1514 TAAVYKLDG
-1523 SQLDSLS
+1523 SNLVSLS
-1530 VHPVSIDSDN
+1530 VYPVSIDSDN

-1554 ILIVVGNSA
+1554 LLIVVGNSA

-1575 IKLTKSSANPIELYA
+1575 IKLTKSSADPIELYA

>member
-1 MAVQKLTPRYLNK
+1 MAVQKLTPRHLNK

-51 TEITLNTALP
+51 TEITLETALP
-61 SGTNKVVGSVASEQS
+61 AGTNKVIGSVSSEQS

-86 NNDHSIYKYSVG
+86 NDDHSIYKYSAG
-98 TNKSEQVYKDSV
+98 TNKAQQIYKDSV
-110 LAFNKNGFVKGN
+110 LAFNKKGFVKAN

-127 DGDELLY
+127 DGDELVY

-149 ALRDSNYPRAGGST
+149 ALRDSSYPGGST

-183 FSIVNN
+183 YSIVNN
-189 ASLKTNN
+189 GSLKTNN

-202 QFAYRYIYEDGEVS
+202 QFAYRYIYEDGEIS

-237 QAARDFYNQINVFVR
+237 QAARDFYNQVNVFVR

-281 TKNTN
+281 NKNTN

-292 NNQFRGEALSVD
+292 NNQFRGVALSVD

-348 YKDTEEIYNIT
+348 YKDTEPIYNIT
-359 VQSLSSSGA
+359 VEQLTSSGA
-368 VGGAT
+368 IGGST
-373 IIRLNYDSFPST
+373 IIKLNYDSFPNI
-385 FTEESTVY
+385 FTEEATVY
-393 INTTITA
+393 INTTITG
-400 DTLTVNGGGGVNDH
+400 DTLTVNGGAGVTDH
-414 LDFEQVSV
+414 LNFDPIGI
-422 TIADLDGQNAEVK
+422 TIADLDGKNATVK

-440 KEAVE
+440 KEPVN
-445 FIPSGIFLNEKIIIP
+445 FIPSGIFLNERIIIP

-468 KALVKSTILGKKY
+468 KSLVNSAIVNKSY
-481 DIMLAPTRDQNVI
+481 DIMLAPTRDQNVV
-494 FDSGG
+494 FDSSG

-506 SLVTGRAVV
+506 ALVTGR
-515 TAIDGSTGTGDKI
+515 GTLSVFSSGDTI

-557 PDGSIARDI
+557 QDGSIARDI

-579 FEGGKQRVVVSSAI
+579 FEDDKQRVVVSAGI

-598 NPDNLSD
+598 NASNLND
-605 SGLRYN
+605 SGLRYEFN
-611 FDASLAAT
+611 TPTAT
-619 GVMFASPTADSA
+619 GVMFASATEDSA

-684 MRLPEAAPSWARRW
+684 MRLPEAAPSWASRW
-698 APVYK
+698 APVYQ

-715 LDGAFVPFRTDAKSA
+715 LDGAFVPFRTDAKVS
-730 GRSVNKKIYLSLNSV
+730 GTSVNKKIYLSLNSV
-745 FGATTGY
+745 FGATIGY

-775 QDGTRTNLDFKILGS
+775 EDGTRTSLEFKILGS
-790 EILLADDNNP
+790 EILVADDNNP
-800 ILDTSAERTIERT
+800 ILDTSAERTVERT

-823 PGATGFTIKSILD
+823 PGATGFNISSILN
-836 RSTNWNDRCVVE
+836 RSTNWNNRCVVE
-848 IYNVGGEESDIYYE
+848 IYNVGGDESDIYYE
-862 LGKGYDVISSVH
+862 LGKGYDVINSIH

-883 IGVTV
+883 ISVTV

-903 SVKVFKG
+903 SAKVFKG
-910 DVISVNSIKLNI
+910 DIISVNSIKLNI
-922 LNTYER
+922 LNVYER

-981 DKIFSGQLANVPSIS
+981 DKIFSGQLANVPSIA

-1024 TDAETVKRSGSI
+1024 ADAKTVKRSGSI
-1036 TYSEVYLPDGTFN
+1036 TYSEVYLEDGTFN

-1056 SLANFKDLAY
+1056 SLANFKDLSY

-1071 KGLVGYNQKLYFI
+1071 KGLVGYNQRLYFI

-1090 SLAVNRNVIDTG
+1090 VLAVNRSVIETG

-1107 VALSKNVLQSEQYY
+1107 VALSRNILQSEQYY

-1132 VSTRDGM
+1132 VSSRDGM

-1148 RVLRIDS
+1148 RVLRVDS

-1176 ISKYSPTTVI
+1176 ISKYSPTTVVA
-1186 GGIDRDND
+1186 GIDRDND

-1204 EAQVTVDLHPADS
+1204 QGQVTINTDQ
-1217 TIDYTYPAQ
+1217 YTYNAQ
-1226 VSASQVIADYEYNPS
+1226 VSAGQVIADYEYNPS
-1241 AVFSFDTEERTFNTI
+1241 AVFSFDTEDRTFSDI
-1256 CDEFQDSVG
+1256 CDQFQDSVG

-1272 LADGGVIYVDSP
+1272 LADGGVIYIDSP

-1316 DNSYCTSDDVG
+1316 DNSYCESDDVG
-1327 GITSDSVVSNEFTVA
+1327 AISEDSVVANAFTVA
-1342 YGTSDKAWTT
+1342 YGTSDKAWST
-1352 RYSFV
+1352 RYSFI
-1357 PESIVSL
+1357 PESIISL

-1372 SGKIYKHSESVNR
+1372 SGKIYKHSESMAGVLVDR

-1418 GNAAWQAVVS
+1418 GNAAWAAVVS

-1442 DPDTTPNNVWRE
+1442 DPVSTPNNVWRE

-1473 ISSVTSTSEIFSLG
+1473 ISSVTSTSEIFALG
-1487 TVASDVT
+1487 TVASDVS

-1504 ISSIPFPLGS
+1504 ISSIAFPLGS
-1514 TAAVYKLNG
+1514 TATVYKLNG

-1540 SITLSGNVTVSDGD
+1540 TITVSGNVTVSDGD
-1554 ILIVVGNSA
+1554 LLIVVGNSA

-1575 IKLTKSSANPIELYA
+1575 IKLTKSSAAPIELYA
-1590 VNIVFA
+1590 VNTTFA

>member
-34 SSDENGDAL
+34 SSDDDGDAL

-61 SGTNKVVGSVASEQS
+61 AGTNKVIGSVASEQS

-86 NNDHSIYKYSVG
+86 NDDHSIYKYSAG

-110 LAFNKNGFVKGN
+110 LSFNKNGFVKGN

-149 ALRDSNYPRAGGST
+149 ALRDTSYPGGST

-183 FSIVNN
+183 YNIVNN

-237 QAARDFYNQINVFVR
+237 QAARDFYNQVNVFVR

-292 NNQFRGEALSVD
+292 NNQFRGEALSID

-312 VPQQADSQEI
+312 VPQRADSQEI
-322 VDGRLMYGGYTEGY
+322 VDGRMMYGGYTEGY

-348 YKDTEEIYNIT
+348 YKDVSEVYNI
-359 VQSLSSSGA
+359 VASVSSSFDRSIEFDYSSLPSEFSNESKLYVNFTFGSDD
-368 VGGAT
+368 VIIQDNGQSYLT
-373 IIRLNYDSFPST
+373 IPNAKITSSDTDGKDSG
-385 FTEESTVY
+385 TV
-393 INTTITA
+393 TI
-400 DTLTVNGGGGVNDH
+400 DRVNDNG
-414 LDFEQVSV
+414 
-422 TIADLDGQNAEVK
+422 I
-435 TLNRT
+435 
-440 KEAVE
+440 
-445 FIPSGIFLNEKIIIP
+445 SG
-460 ANTSKADA
+460 
-468 KALVKSTILGKKY
+468 V
-481 DIMLAPTRDQNVI
+481 M
-494 FDSGG
+494 
-499 DAITKFT
+499 
-506 SLVTGRAVV
+506 
-515 TAIDGSTGTGDKI
+515 
-528 AFRMDKLE
+528 
-536 MYIGASDTKLA
+536 
-547 PLKAL
+547 
-552 KNLLI
+552 
-557 PDGSIARDI
+557 
-566 ANLGGLKEAAGIV
+566 
-579 FEGGKQRVVVSSAI
+579 
-593 IEVFF
+593 
-598 NPDNLSD
+598 
-605 SGLRYN
+605 SGLRIQEIITIPAGYTKTQAELLFESTLN
-611 FDASLAAT
+611 NKEYISLLSPKTGGDSIKGLRASGSTPFTNEKGDFRGRLNVKLSTTTRGLISFNISSAFFYFNRFFEGT
-619 GVMFASPTADSA
+619 NKKDIISSDIISIDFTSGSYSFFMNSPILSVGGIFASESITQSK
-631 TKSFKSGSTHKM
+631 TFKSGSTHKI

-648 DDRNRSGGVQEL
+648 DDRNRSSGVQEL
-660 GEVYI
+660 GNVYI
-665 ESLNNRSSENN
+665 NALNDRLTENN
-676 LDGAASVV
+676 LYGAASVV
-684 MRLPEAAPSWARRW
+684 MRIADSAPSWARKW
-698 APVYK
+698 SPVYA
-703 GRGSSE
+703 GRGNKE
-709 LRLMYS
+709 LKFMYGVN
-715 LDGAFVPFRTDAKSA
+715 GAFVPFKNTGITSGISNSDS
-730 GRSVNKKIYLSLNSV
+730 IYLSLNSLFNKSSSYTKSTAANIDYV
-745 FGATTGY
+745 FK
-752 NESTGANLNYEFR
+752 
-765 KGDRLRVLEY
+765 KGDRLRVIY
-775 QDGTRTNLDFKILGS
+775 YGS
-790 EILLADDNNP
+790 NSKEKSEFEVVSFDELLNDDNNP
-800 ILDTSAERTIERT
+800 ILDSSSQKSIEST
-813 TGSFLIVEED
+813 TGSFLVVKENKEASDFI
-823 PGATGFTIKSILD
+823 ISKILNNTSGWFD
-836 RSTNWNDRCVVE
+836 KCVIEV
-848 IYNVGGEESDIYYE
+848 YNTKTVDSDIYYE
-862 LGKGYDVISSVH
+862 VGKSYDVINSVH
-874 SDERVSSTG
+874 SDERGDNTTLNLTISTASNNIFSG
-883 IGVTV
+883 T
-888 SSVSGESNNEYFGTT
+888 SSV
-903 SVKVFKG
+903 KLFKG
-910 DVISVNSIKLNI
+910 DVISLAGVTLTIT
-922 LNTYER
+922 NTYVRR
-928 GGVFYFYGDTVTPS
+928 GINYFYGTTGDILSTGTYNNVTVT
-942 GLSVASYTGASV
+942 
-954 DNPEKVIDLSLGDVY
+954 NPEKVIDLSLGDSY
-969 FRKRS
+969 FRLRT
-974 LYSSTAN
+974 LFSSTSQPDIKTYRDQESQDA
-981 DKIFSGQLANVPSIS
+981 V
-996 MVKYIEDY
+996 VKYIEDY
-1004 SVSDFFPSKSSSIG
+1004 SVSDFFDSKSSSIG

-1024 TDAETVKRSGSI
+1024 ADAKTVKRSGSI
-1036 TYSEVYLPDGTFN
+1036 TYSEVYLEDGTFN

-1056 SLANFKDLAY
+1056 SLANFKDLSY

-1071 KGLVGYNQKLYFI
+1071 KGLVGYNQRLYFI
-1084 QENRAG
+1084 QENRSG
-1090 SLAVNRNVIDTG
+1090 VLAVNRNVIETG

-1107 VALSKNVLQSEQYY
+1107 VALSRDVLQSEQYY

-1132 VSTRDGM
+1132 VSSRDGM

-1204 EAQVTVDLHPADS
+1204 EAQVTINTDE
-1217 TIDYTYPAQ
+1217 YTYPAQ
-1226 VSASQVIADYEYNPS
+1226 VNSDGDKVLAGIQFNPN
-1241 AVFSFDTEERTFNTI
+1241 AVFSFDTEDRTFNSI
-1256 CDEFQDSVG
+1256 CDQFQDSVWS
-1265 AVVYLEE
+1265 VVYLDE
-1272 LADGGVIYVDSP
+1272 LQDGGVIYSASP
-1284 YEVSNLYGVAT
+1284 YGYGTLPGIAT

-1302 VSINVNMF
+1302 VAITVDMEDG
-1310 LPGFTF
+1310 GFTF
-1316 DNSYCTSDDVG
+1316 NNSYCDSDDVG
-1327 GITSDSVVSNEFTVA
+1327 GISSDAVVSNEFTVA

-1372 SGKIYKHSESVNR
+1372 SGKIYKHSESVDR

-1405 PSAIKSF
+1405 PSTIKSF

-1442 DPDTTPNNVWRE
+1442 DSDTTPNNVWRE

-1473 ISSVTSTSEIFSLG
+1473 ISDVKSTSEIFALG
-1487 TVASDVT
+1487 VVSSDVT

-1504 ISSIPFPLGS
+1504 ISSIPFPLGT

-1523 SQLDSLS
+1523 SQLDSLL
-1530 VHPVSIDSDN
+1530 VHPVSIDTNN

-1554 ILIVVGNSA
+1554 TLIVVGDSS

-1575 IKLTKSSANPIELYA
+1575 IKLTKSSADPVELYA
-1590 VNIVFA
+1590 VNIIFA

>member
-1 MAVQKLTPRYLNK
+1 MAVQKLTPRHLNK

-51 TEITLNTALP
+51 TEITLETALP
-61 SGTNKVVGSVASEQS
+61 AGTNKVIGSVSSEQS

-86 NNDHSIYKYSVG
+86 NDDHSIYKYSAG
-98 TNKSEQVYKDSV
+98 TNKAQQVYKDSV
-110 LAFNKNGFVKGN
+110 LAFNKKGFVKAN

-127 DGDELLY
+127 DGDELVY

-149 ALRDSNYPRAGGST
+149 ALRDSSYPGGST

-189 ASLKTNN
+189 GSLKTNN

-202 QFAYRYIYEDGEVS
+202 QFAYRYIYEDGEIS

-237 QAARDFYNQINVFVR
+237 QAARDFYNQVNVFVR

-281 TKNTN
+281 NKNTN

-292 NNQFRGEALSVD
+292 NNQFRGVALSID

-359 VQSLSSSGA
+359 VQSLTSN
-368 VGGAT
+368 GGVDETT
-373 IIRLNYDSFPST
+373 ILRLNYDSFPTT

-393 INTTITA
+393 INTTITG
-400 DTLTVNGGGGVNDH
+400 DTITVNGGGGESDPI
-414 LDFEQVSV
+414 DFAEINIS
-422 TIADLDGQNAEVK
+422 IADLDGGGAQSVSLSQ
-435 TLNRT
+435 TDDP
-440 KEAVE
+440 VD

-460 ANTSKADA
+460 ANTSKSDA
-468 KALVKSTILGKKY
+468 KALVKSTILGKRY
-481 DIMLAPTRDQNVI
+481 DVMLAPTRDQNVV
-494 FDSGG
+494 FADDG
-499 DAITKFT
+499 DAFT
-506 SLVTGRAVV
+506 NFTALVTGRAIV
-515 TAIDGSTGTGDKI
+515 TAIDGNVASGDAI

-536 MYIGASDTKLA
+536 MYVGASDTKLA

-557 PDGSIARDI
+557 PDGSIVRDI
-566 ANLGGLKEAAGIV
+566 ANQGGLKEAAGIV
-579 FEGGKQRVVVSSAI
+579 FQDGKQRVVVSAGI
-593 IEVFF
+593 IEVDL
-598 NPDNLSD
+598 NTD
-605 SGLRYN
+605 GLRYKLN
-611 FDASLAAT
+611 TPTAT
-619 GVMFASPTADSA
+619 GVMFASATEDSA

-684 MRLPEAAPSWARRW
+684 MRLPEAAPSWASRW
-698 APVYK
+698 APVYQ

-715 LDGAFVPFRTDAKSA
+715 LDGAFVPFRTDAKVS
-730 GRSVNKKIYLSLNSV
+730 GTSVNKKIYLSLNSV
-745 FGATTGY
+745 FGATIGY

-775 QDGTRTNLDFKILGS
+775 EDGTRTSLEFKVLGS
-790 EILLADDNNP
+790 EILAADDNNP
-800 ILDTSAERTIERT
+800 ILDTSAERTVERT

-823 PGATGFTIKSILD
+823 PGATGFNISSILN
-836 RSTNWNDRCVVE
+836 RSTNWNNRCVVE
-848 IYNVGGEESDIYYE
+848 IYNVGGDESDIYYE
-862 LGKGYDVISSVH
+862 LGKGYDVINSVH
-874 SDERVSSTG
+874 SDEREDTTLNLTISTELNNIFLG
-883 IGVTV
+883 T
-888 SSVSGESNNEYFGTT
+888 SSV
-903 SVKVFKG
+903 KLFKG
-910 DVISVNSIKLNI
+910 DVISLAGVTLTIT
-922 LNTYER
+922 NTYVRR
-928 GGVFYFYGDTVTPS
+928 GINYFYGTTGDVLSTGTYNNVTVT
-942 GLSVASYTGASV
+942 
-954 DNPEKVIDLSLGDVY
+954 NPEKVIDLSLGDAY
-969 FRKRS
+969 FRRRS
-974 LYSSTAN
+974 LYTSITN
-981 DKIFSGQLANVPSIS
+981 EKIVNGQQANVPTTAI
-996 MVKYIEDY
+996 VKYIEDY
-1004 SVSDFFPSKSSSIG
+1004 SVSDFFDSKGSSIG

-1024 TDAETVKRSGSI
+1024 ADAKTVKRSGSI
-1036 TYSEVYLPDGTFN
+1036 TYSEVYLEDGTFN

-1056 SLANFKDLAY
+1056 SLANFKDLSY

-1071 KGLVGYNQKLYFI
+1071 KGLVGYNQRLYFI

-1090 SLAVNRNVIDTG
+1090 VLAVNRSVIETG

-1107 VALSKNVLQSEQYY
+1107 VALSRNILQSEQYY

-1132 VSTRDGM
+1132 VSSRDGM

-1148 RVLRIDS
+1148 RVLRVDL

-1176 ISKYSPTTVI
+1176 ISKYSPTTVVA
-1186 GGIDRDND
+1186 GIDRDND

-1204 EAQVTVDLHPADS
+1204 QGQVTINTDE
-1217 TIDYTYPAQ
+1217 YTYPAQ
-1226 VSASQVIADYEYNPS
+1226 ISGGQVIADYEYSPS
-1241 AVFSFDTEERTFNTI
+1241 AVFSFDTEDRTFSDI
-1256 CDEFQDSVG
+1256 CDQFQDSVG

-1272 LADGGVIYVDSP
+1272 LADGGVIYIDSP

-1316 DNSYCTSDDVG
+1316 YNSYCESDDVG
-1327 GITSDSVVSNEFTVA
+1327 AISADSVVANAFTVA
-1342 YGTSDKAWTT
+1342 YGTSDKAWST
-1352 RYSFV
+1352 RYSFI
-1357 PESIVSL
+1357 PESIISL

-1372 SGKIYKHSESVNR
+1372 SGKIYKHSESVDR

-1390 GSVAES
+1390 GSLAES
-1396 IVETIANGA
+1396 IVEAVANGA

-1418 GNAAWQAVVS
+1418 GNAAWDATV
-1428 TTDQTATLAGTVFV
+1428 TTTNQTAVI
-1442 DPDTTPNNVWRE
+1442 DDTSFQE

-1459 YAAIHGDTS
+1459 YAYIHGDTS
-1468 SHGST
+1468 SYGST
-1473 ISSVTSTSEIFSLG
+1473 INSVTSTSEIFVLG
-1487 TVASDVT
+1487 DIDT
-1494 GAASVTFDNA
+1494 GGDPEFSGIVVDFKGKINTT
-1504 ISSIPFPLGS
+1504 PFPLGS
-1514 TAAVYKLNG
+1514 TAAIYKLDG
-1523 SQLDSLS
+1523 SQLI
-1530 VHPVSIDSDN
+1530 SISAYPT
-1540 SITLSGNVTVSDGD
+1540 SITGEKSIKLNTTVDLNEGD
-1554 ILIVVGNSA
+1554 FLVVVGNSA

-1575 IKLTKSSANPIELYA
+1575 IKLTKSSADPIELYA
-1590 VNIVFA
+1590 VNTTFA

>member
-34 SSDENGDAL
+34 SSDDNGDAL

-61 SGTNKVVGSVASEQS
+61 AGTNKVIGSVASEQS

-86 NNDHSIYKYSVG
+86 NDDHSIYKYSAG

-110 LAFNKNGFVKGN
+110 LSFNKNGFVKGN

-149 ALRDSNYPRAGGST
+149 ALRDTSYPGGST

-183 FSIVNN
+183 YNIVNN

-202 QFAYRYIYEDGEVS
+202 QFAYRYIYEDGEIS

-267 GNEGTFYEIAEKTN
+267 GNEGTFYEIAEKIN
-281 TKNTN
+281 NKNTN

-292 NNQFRGEALSVD
+292 NNQFKGEALSID

-322 VDGRLMYGGYTEGY
+322 VDGRMMYGGYTEGY

-348 YKDTEEIYNIT
+348 YKDTEEIYN
-359 VQSLSSSGA
+359 VSLTANSSGTA
-368 VGGAT
+368 SGTTRINFNTGDLPAT
-373 IIRLNYDSFPST
+373 FN
-385 FTEESTVY
+385 EESTIYLNV
-393 INTTITA
+393 NFSGDEVTI
-400 DTLTVNGGGGVNDH
+400 NGGSGVNDP
-414 LDFEQVSV
+414 LDFTSNPVA
-422 TIADLDGQNAEVK
+422 IKIGDLDGSNMKEI
-435 TLNRT
+435 TLSET
-440 KEAVE
+440 KDPIS
-445 FIPSGIFLNEKIIIP
+445 FIPSGIFISEKIKIASGTTRDGAMAAIR
-460 ANTSKADA
+460 T
-468 KALVKSTILGKKY
+468 ALLGRKY
-481 DIMLAPTRDQNVI
+481 NMMLAPTKDQNVV
-494 FDSGG
+494 FGG
-499 DAITKFT
+499 SSATAFADFT
-506 SLVTGRAVV
+506 AQVSGRA
-515 TAIDGSTGTGDKI
+515 ILEPYIISEKKI
-528 AFRMDKLE
+528 GFDVKELE
-536 MYIGASDTKLA
+536 MYIGAADTSFSFQRTLASLFTPEGRANLA
-547 PLKAL
+547 PGFSKDRAS
-552 KNLLI
+552 
-557 PDGSIARDI
+557 GSSVLEAASNIFFE
-566 ANLGGLKEAAGIV
+566 GSKERQVFSAGIV
-579 FEGGKQRVVVSSAI
+579 SVTDTDGLNYEFSNPFVIGTSFVS
-593 IEVFF
+593 
-598 NPDNLSD
+598 
-605 SGLRYN
+605 
-611 FDASLAAT
+611 AT
-619 GVMFASPTADSA
+619 EDSA
-631 TKSFKSGSTHKM
+631 SKTFKSGSSHKM

-648 DDRNRSGGVQEL
+648 DDRNRSGGVQEI
-660 GEVYI
+660 GDVYI
-665 ESLNNRSSENN
+665 KPLNNRTEENN
-676 LDGAASVV
+676 LHGSSSVV
-684 MRLPEAAPSWARRW
+684 IRLPETAPSWARRW
-698 APVYK
+698 SPVYQ
-703 GRGSSE
+703 GRGSAE
-709 LRLMYS
+709 LKFMYTI
-715 LDGAFVPFRTDAKSA
+715 DGAFVPFRTNSSL
-730 GRSVNKKIYLSLNSV
+730 RNSQNSNRIYLSLNSI
-745 FGATTGY
+745 FSENEGY
-752 NESTGANLNYEFR
+752 NDAAGANLQYAFE
-765 KGDRLRVLEY
+765 KGDRLRIVEY
-775 QDGTRTNLDFKILGS
+775 DGGSRVSSDFKVLGYETLDQTES
-790 EILLADDNNP
+790 NP
-800 ILDTSAERTIERT
+800 ILDTSAQRTIQRT
-813 TGSFLIVEED
+813 TGNFIVIEED
-823 PGATGFTIKSILD
+823 PGLSGFAIKDIIN
-836 RSTNWNDRCVVE
+836 RNTNWNKRCIIEV
-848 IYNVGGEESDIYYE
+848 YNTDGEFSSEIYYE
-862 LGKGYDVISSVH
+862 VGKGYDVINSVH

-883 IGVTV
+883 IDVTV

-910 DVISVNSIKLNI
+910 DIISVNSIKLNI

-928 GGVFYFYGDTVTPS
+928 GGVFYFYGDSKTPN
-942 GLSVASYTGASV
+942 GLTVASYTGASV
-954 DNPEKVIDLSLGDVY
+954 DNPEKVIDLNLGDAY
-969 FRKRS
+969 FRRRA
-974 LYSSTAN
+974 LYTSITN
-981 DKIFSGQLANVPSIS
+981 EKIVNGQQANVPTTAI
-996 MVKYIEDY
+996 VEYIEDY
-1004 SVSDFFPSKSSSIG
+1004 SVSDFFDSKSSSIG

-1024 TDAETVKRSGSI
+1024 ADAKTVKRSGSI
-1036 TYSEVYLPDGTFN
+1036 TYSEVYLEDGTFN

-1056 SLANFKDLAY
+1056 SLANFKDLSY

-1071 KGLVGYNQKLYFI
+1071 KGLVGYNQRLYFI
-1084 QENRAG
+1084 QENRSG
-1090 SLAVNRNVIDTG
+1090 VLAVNRNVIETG

-1107 VALSKNVLQSEQYY
+1107 VTLSKNVLQSEQYY

-1167 SYFDDKFGV
+1167 SYFSDKFGV

-1204 EAQVTVDLHPADS
+1204 QGQVTINTNEYV
-1217 TIDYTYPAQ
+1217 YNAQ
-1226 VSASQVIADYEYNPS
+1226 VSAGQVIADYEYNPS
-1241 AVFSFDTEERTFNTI
+1241 AVFSFDTEDRTFSAI

-1316 DNSYCTSDDVG
+1316 NNSYCDSDDVG
-1327 GITSDSVVSNEFTVA
+1327 GITSDAVVSNEFTVA

-1372 SGKIYKHSESVNR
+1372 SGKIYKHSESANR

-1390 GSVAES
+1390 GSLAAS
-1396 IVETIANGA
+1396 IVESVSNGS

-1418 GNAAWQAVVS
+1418 GNAAWDATV
-1428 TTDQTATLAGTVFV
+1428 TTTNQTAVI
-1442 DPDTTPNNVWRE
+1442 DDTSFQE

-1459 YAAIHGDTS
+1459 YAYIHGDTS
-1468 SHGST
+1468 SYGST
-1473 ISSVTSTSEIFSLG
+1473 INSVTSTSEIFVLGDIDTGGEPEFTG
-1487 TVASDVT
+1487 TVVNFKSKINT
-1494 GAASVTFDNA
+1494 T
-1504 ISSIPFPLGS
+1504 PFPLGS
-1514 TAAVYKLNG
+1514 TATVYRLNG
-1523 SQLDSLS
+1523 SQLDSIS
-1530 VHPVSIDSDN
+1530 AYPS
-1540 SITLSGNVTVSDGD
+1540 SITGEKSIKMNAEVTLVEGD
-1554 ILIVVGNSA
+1554 FLVVVGNSA

-1575 IKLTKSSANPIELYA
+1575 VKLTKSSASPIELYA
-1590 VNIVFA
+1590 VNTIFA

>member
-34 SSDENGDAL
+34 SSDDNGDAL

-61 SGTNKVVGSVASEQS
+61 AGTNKVIGSVASEQS

-86 NNDHSIYKYSVG
+86 NDDHSIYKYSAG

-110 LAFNKNGFVKGN
+110 LSFNKNGFVKGN

-149 ALRDSNYPRAGGST
+149 ALRDTSYPGGST

-172 VAKQPPLKPPT
+172 VAKQPPLSPPT
-183 FSIVNN
+183 YNIVNN

-196 ISDKVF
+196 ISDRVF
-202 QFAYRYIYEDGEVS
+202 QFAYRYIYEDGEIS

-281 TKNTN
+281 NKNTN

-292 NNQFRGEALSVD
+292 NNQFKGEALSID

-322 VDGRLMYGGYTEGY
+322 VDGRMMYGGYTEGY

-348 YKDTEEIYNIT
+348 YKDVSEVYNI
-359 VQSLSSSGA
+359 VASVSSSFDRS
-368 VGGAT
+368 
-373 IIRLNYDSFPST
+373 IEFDYSSLPST
-385 FTEESTVY
+385 FSNESKLYVNFTFGSDDVIIQDNGQSYLTIPDAKITSSDTDGKDSGTV
-393 INTTITA
+393 TI
-400 DTLTVNGGGGVNDH
+400 DRVND
-414 LDFEQVSV
+414 
-422 TIADLDGQNAEVK
+422 DG
-435 TLNRT
+435 
-440 KEAVE
+440 
-445 FIPSGIFLNEKIIIP
+445 ISG
-460 ANTSKADA
+460 
-468 KALVKSTILGKKY
+468 V
-481 DIMLAPTRDQNVI
+481 M
-494 FDSGG
+494 
-499 DAITKFT
+499 
-506 SLVTGRAVV
+506 
-515 TAIDGSTGTGDKI
+515 
-528 AFRMDKLE
+528 
-536 MYIGASDTKLA
+536 
-547 PLKAL
+547 
-552 KNLLI
+552 
-557 PDGSIARDI
+557 
-566 ANLGGLKEAAGIV
+566 
-579 FEGGKQRVVVSSAI
+579 
-593 IEVFF
+593 
-598 NPDNLSD
+598 
-605 SGLRYN
+605 SGLRIQEIITIPAGYTKTQAELLFESTLN
-611 FDASLAAT
+611 NKEYISLLSPKTGGDSIKGLRASGATPFTNEKGDFRGRLNVKLSTTARGLISFDISSAFFYFNRFFEGANKKDIISSDIISIDFTSGSYSFFMNSPILSV
-619 GVMFASPTADSA
+619 GGIFASESITQSK
-631 TKSFKSGSTHKM
+631 TFKSGSTHKI

-648 DDRNRSGGVQEL
+648 DDRNRSSGVQEL
-660 GEVYI
+660 GDVYI
-665 ESLNNRSSENN
+665 NSLNDRLTENN
-676 LDGAASVV
+676 LYGAASVV
-684 MRLPEAAPSWARRW
+684 MRLPDSAPSWARKW
-698 APVYK
+698 SPVYA
-703 GRGSSE
+703 GRGNTE
-709 LRLMYS
+709 LKFMYGVN
-715 LDGAFVPFRTDAKSA
+715 GAFVPFKNTGITSGISNSDS
-730 GRSVNKKIYLSLNSV
+730 IYLSLNSLFNKSSSYTKSTAANIDYV
-745 FGATTGY
+745 FK
-752 NESTGANLNYEFR
+752 
-765 KGDRLRVLEY
+765 KGDRLRVIYYGANSKE
-775 QDGTRTNLDFKILGS
+775 KS
-790 EILLADDNNP
+790 EFEVVSFDELLNDDNNP
-800 ILDTSAERTIERT
+800 ILDSSSQKSIEST
-813 TGSFLIVEED
+813 TGSFLVVKENKEASDFIISKILNNTSGWFDKCVIEVYN
-823 PGATGFTIKSILD
+823 TKTID
-836 RSTNWNDRCVVE
+836 
-848 IYNVGGEESDIYYE
+848 SDIYYE
-862 LGKGYDVISSVH
+862 VGKSYDVINSVH

-883 IGVTV
+883 ISVTV
-888 SSVSGESNNEYFGTT
+888 SSVSGESNNEYFGNT
-903 SVKVFKG
+903 SAKVFKG

-922 LNTYER
+922 LNTYEQ
-928 GGVFYFYGDTVTPS
+928 GGIFYFYGDSKTPN

-954 DNPEKVIDLSLGDVY
+954 DNPEKVIDLSLGDSY
-969 FRKRS
+969 FRLRT
-974 LYSSTAN
+974 LFSSTSQPDIKTYRDQESQDA
-981 DKIFSGQLANVPSIS
+981 I
-996 MVKYIEDY
+996 VKYIEDY
-1004 SVSDFFPSKSSSIG
+1004 SVSDFFDSKSSSIG

-1024 TDAETVKRSGSI
+1024 ADAKTVKRSGSI
-1036 TYSEVYLPDGTFN
+1036 TYSEVYLEDGTFN

-1056 SLANFKDLAY
+1056 SLANFKDLSY

-1071 KGLVGYNQKLYFI
+1071 KGLVGYNQRLYFI
-1084 QENRAG
+1084 QENRSG
-1090 SLAVNRNVIDTG
+1090 VLAVNRNVIETG

-1107 VALSKNVLQSEQYY
+1107 VTLSKNVLQSEQYY

-1132 VSTRDGM
+1132 VSSRDGM

-1148 RVLRIDS
+1148 RVLRIDL

-1167 SYFDDKFGV
+1167 SYFNDKFGV

-1204 EAQVTVDLHPADS
+1204 QGQVTINTNEYV
-1217 TIDYTYPAQ
+1217 YNAQ
-1226 VSASQVIADYEYNPS
+1226 VSAGQVIADYEYNPS
-1241 AVFSFDTEERTFNTI
+1241 AVFSFDTEDRTFSTI

-1272 LADGGVIYVDSP
+1272 LDEGGVIYVDSP

-1316 DNSYCTSDDVG
+1316 NNSYCNSDDIG
-1327 GITSDSVVSNEFTVA
+1327 AITSDAVVSNEFTVA

-1390 GSVAES
+1390 GSLAAS
-1396 IVETIANGA
+1396 IVEGVANGS

-1418 GNAAWQAVVS
+1418 GNAAWDATV
-1428 TTDQTATLAGTVFV
+1428 TTTNQTAVI
-1442 DPDTTPNNVWRE
+1442 DDTSFQE

-1459 YAAIHGDTS
+1459 YAYIHGDTS
-1468 SHGST
+1468 SYGST
-1473 ISSVTSTSEIFSLG
+1473 INSVTSTSEIFVLGDIDTGGEPEFTG
-1487 TVASDVT
+1487 TVVNFKSKINT
-1494 GAASVTFDNA
+1494 T
-1504 ISSIPFPLGS
+1504 PFPLGS
-1514 TAAVYKLNG
+1514 TATVYRLNG
-1523 SQLDSLS
+1523 SQLDSIS
-1530 VHPVSIDSDN
+1530 AYPS
-1540 SITLSGNVTVSDGD
+1540 SITGEKSIKMNAEVTLVEGD
-1554 ILIVVGNSA
+1554 FLVVVGNSA

-1575 IKLTKSSANPIELYA
+1575 IKLTKSSASPIELYA
-1590 VNIVFA
+1590 VNTIFA